1 VLGGPGGEGFEVVED
16 VWRFLRKG
24 VETREGSERLNFY
37 CRLGVLSVVSSMRGE
52 PPKPLI
58 LTADEAAKL
67 LGICRRTLSKK
78 SADGQ
83 IPHFKIGKIVRF
95 HLSELRTYIERSEGG
110 VQNRDP

>member
-1 VLGGPGGEGFEVVED
+1 
-16 VWRFLRKG
+16 
-24 VETREGSERLNFY
+24 
-37 CRLGVLSVVSSMRGE
+37 MRGE

-83 IPHFKIGKIVRF
+83 IPHFKIGKVVRF
-95 HLSELRTYIERSEGG
+95 HLGELRKYMERSKGDL
-110 VQNRDP
+110 QKS